1 MLRDFIVI
9 ENKPAITIYKAA
21 AAMVT
26 GMAVQITDTAGTN
39 SDEKQAKF
47 AAAGTA
53 DNLYFTNKERIPVGI
68 NTARASHSDYD
79 NDFNQIAS
87 GELVKLEK
95 FYAGEEFLTDAKGT
109 GAAKGKV
116 VMADTD
122 GKLVKATVAVAA
134 VGEDPAVPAV
144 ESCYLYVDDVVD
156 NGHTL
161 MHIRVLDKPQANL
174 A

>member
-47 AAAGTA
+47 VTAGTA
-53 DNLYFTNKERIPVGI
+53 TNLYFTNKERIPVGI

-109 GAAKGKV
+109 ATKGKV
-116 VMADTD
+116 VMAGTD
-122 GKLVKATVAVAA
+122 GKLVNATVAVEAA
-134 VGEDPAVPAV
+134 GEVPAVPAV

-156 NGHTL
+156 NSHTL